1 MLRCLAAASIT
12 VTAMLAPSAPALAA
26 DSGCTLYAARGGSDA
41 NTGAEASPKLTVQA
55 LVNSLKAGETGC
67 LRGGTYAET
76 SNGYVARI
84 VTAGIT
90 LRSYAGE
97 RALVK
102 GIVTVNAGANG
113 VTVADLDIEG
123 DGSMNTVKIYAADV
137 RVAGNDITNLGRGL
151 SCMMLG
157 SNSGAGQ
164 ALRVVVERNRFHD
177 CGSTLNTN
185 KDHAIYASNVK
196 DGVIVD
202 NLIVNP
208 TAYAIQLY
216 PNAQNTRF
224 AHNVIDGGSSI
235 RGGLL
240 FGGDT
245 SYTSS
250 NNLIEANVV
259 TNTATYGVTTSWGGT
274 VGTGNVARNNCF
286 FNTASGVYGG
296 SGYSS
301 SGGVT
306 GDPLFA
312 DRANRDYRM
321 SPLSP
326 CLPVVG
332 YDTAAKLLG
341 AVSVVDPVPAPSPS
355 PAPTAEPTA
364 EPTPEATPSPSPEP
378 APAPTEPTSPQP
390 ETGTSSGGAVTAD
403 PINLPP
409 MVKLTA
415 PIGTTSTT
423 LSMAAQASDDHGVV
437 KVEFYVDGKLRATDS
452 SAPYAARWKAPRSL
466 AGSTHKV
473 AAKAYDASGLAATDT
488 VSVSVT
494 RR

>member
-1 MLRCLAAASIT
+1 MLRRLAAASIT
-12 VTAMLAPSAPALAA
+12 VTAMLVPSAPALAA
-26 DSGCTLYAARGGSDA
+26 DSGCTRYAARSGSDA
-41 NTGAEASPKLTVQA
+41 NAGTETAPKLTVQA
-55 LVNSLKAGETGC
+55 LVNSLETGETGC
-67 LRGGTYAET
+67 LRGGTYTET
-76 SNGYVARI
+76 SSGYIARI
-84 VTAGIT
+84 VTPGIT

-97 RALVK
+97 RAHVT

-113 VTVADLDIEG
+113 VKVADLDIEG
-123 DGSMNTVKIYAADV
+123 DGTMNTVKIYAADV
-137 RVAGNDITNLGRGL
+137 RIEGNDITNLGRGL

-164 ALRVVVERNRFHD
+164 ALRVVVARNRLHD
-177 CGSTLNTN
+177 CGSTANTN
-185 KDHAIYASNVK
+185 KDHAIYASNVQ
-196 DGVIVD
+196 DGEIVD

-216 PNAQNTRF
+216 PNAHTTRF

-245 SYTSS
+245 NFTSS
-250 NNLIEANVV
+250 DNVIESNIV
-259 TNTATYGVTTSWGGT
+259 TNTATYGVTTSWGGA
-274 VGTGNVARNNCF
+274 VGSGNVARNNCF
-286 FNTASGVYGG
+286 YKNASGAYGG

-306 GDPLFA
+306 GDPQFA
-312 DRANRDYRM
+312 DRANRDYRL

-326 CLPVVG
+326 CLPVVS
-332 YDTAAKLLG
+332 YDTAALLLG
-341 AVSVVDPVPAPSPS
+341 AVVDPVPTP
-355 PAPTAEPTA
+355 EPTV
-364 EPTPEATPSPSPEP
+364 EPTPDASPTPTPTPEP
-378 APAPTEPTSPQP
+378 APAPTEPTAPAPSPQP
-390 ETGTSSGGAVTAD
+390 ETGTSSGDTTTTD

-409 MVKLTA
+409 MVRLTA

-423 LSMAAQASDDHGVV
+423 LKMAAEASDDHGVV
-437 KVEFYVDGKLRATDS
+437 KVEFYVDGKRRATDY
-452 SAPYAARWKAPRSL
+452 SAPYAASWKAPRSL

-488 VSVSVT
+488 VAVSVT